1 MLMLLLA
8 CSTWPEEPPPKPT
21 ALNRFDTAVDGGPSV
36 FVAASGDGGGRPPI
50 IQGARL
56 NKPTAKKAAT
66 LTVSAKDPEG
76 GRVSTK
82 IDWYV
87 NDVRVSG
94 ENGASLSN
102 SYFKKGDL
110 ISARIEASDGQNT
123 SERKVDPIQV
133 GNTAPSFVTKRSD
146 FRTIDGFQVKAKDPD
161 NDPLTY
167 RLEDPP
173 PGMSINS
180 EGVLRYS
187 GGAGVGSGTYKTKI
201 IVEDPDG
208 EAIVWPLD
216 VNVSAGSG
224 G

>member
-1 MLMLLLA
+1 M
-8 CSTWPEEPPPKPT
+8 
-21 ALNRFDTAVDGGPSV
+21 
-36 FVAASGDGGGRPPI
+36 
-50 IQGARL
+50 
-56 NKPTAKKAAT
+56 
-66 LTVSAKDPEG
+66 
-76 GRVSTK
+76 
-82 IDWYV
+82 
-87 NDVRVSG
+87 
-94 ENGASLSN
+94 
-102 SYFKKGDL
+102 
-110 ISARIEASDGQNT
+110 
-123 SERKVDPIQV
+123 
-133 GNTAPSFVTKRSD
+133 
-146 FRTIDGFQVKAKDPD
+146 
-161 NDPLTY
+161 TY